1 MLYPAGMPQNFR
13 TGSVGPAPDP
23 HANRRSRPGDAAS
36 WTRLPGRG
44 LAEVPDWPVEALD
57 PETPVSMAEQAYWN
71 RIWAE
76 YPQAHIWKRQ
86 RMEMQVAAY
95 VRTAVF
101 CASGYPKST
110 MLTVMRQQTQEL
122 LISPHALRAARCV
135 IDEEI
140 ENVID
145 ETTTPLGVAP
155 VIQIAGG
162 SVRDRMRAAATVAPL
177 EDDEEEEDDEFE
189 DDDENMGDPDE

>member
-1 MLYPAGMPQNFR
+1 MPQNFR
-13 TGSVGPAPDP
+13 TGTVGPAPD
-23 HANRRSRPGDAAS
+23 ANALRRNRPGDAAS

-44 LAEVPDWPVEALD
+44 VAEAPDWPAEALD
-57 PETPVSMAEQAYWN
+57 PETPVTMAEQAYWN
-71 RIWAE
+71 RVWIE
-76 YPQAHIWKRQ
+76 YPQAHIWKRN

-122 LISPHALRAARCV
+122 LISPHALRAARCI

-140 ENVID
+140 EEPID
-145 ETTTPLGVAP
+145 ESTTPMGVAP

-162 SVRDRMRAAATVAPL
+162 SVRERMRAASAVAP
-177 EDDEEEEDDEFE
+177 EEPEEDD
-189 DDDENMGDPDE
+189 DDDSDVDDEGEDELRDE

>member
-1 MLYPAGMPQNFR
+1 MAQFR
-13 TGSVGPAPDP
+13 TGTVGPAPDGN
-23 HANRRSRPGDAAS
+23 ALRRNRPGDAAS

-44 LAEVPDWPVEALD
+44 LSEAPDWPAEATAD
-57 PETPVSMAEQAYWN
+57 PETPVTMAEQAYWT
-71 RIWAE
+71 RIWLE
-76 YPQAHIWKRQ
+76 YPQAHIWKRN

-110 MLTVMRQQTQEL
+110 MLTVMRQQSQEL
-122 LISPHALRAARCV
+122 LITPHALRAARCI

-140 ENVID
+140 ENVIE
-145 ETTTPLGVAP
+145 ETTNEHGVAP

-162 SVRDRMRAAATVAPL
+162 SVRDRMRSAAAAAPP
-177 EDDEEEEDDEFE
+177 EDPDEDEEDEEDMGDDEEGIDE
-189 DDDENMGDPDE
+189 

>member
-1 MLYPAGMPQNFR
+1 MPQNFR
-13 TGSVGPAPDP
+13 TGTVGPAPDGN
-23 HANRRSRPGDAAS
+23 ALRRNRPGDAAS

-44 LAEVPDWPVEALD
+44 IAEAPDWPAEAID

-71 RIWAE
+71 RIWVE
-76 YPQAHIWKRQ
+76 YPQAHIWKRN

-122 LISPHALRAARCV
+122 LISPHALRAARCI
-135 IDEEI
+135 IDEQI
-140 ENVID
+140 EEPVD
-145 ETTTPLGVAP
+145 ETTNPMGVAP
-155 VIQIAGG
+155 VIQIASG
-162 SVRDRMRAAATVAPL
+162 SVRERMRAAPPAVATEPDEDEDEDDDSDL
-177 EDDEEEEDDEFE
+177 DEDDEGGFKDE
-189 DDDENMGDPDE
+189 